1 MSERA
6 ARVVVA
12 DRQEVFRAGLKSAF
26 EAVDWLKLVGEARD
40 VDGLNHLLRTT
51 ACEVVLADLALGD
64 GARQSIVARVRRAVP
79 AARVVVVAADG
90 NSQNG
95 LKEALTLGASG
106 FLRRDAHIDEFVNA
120 VEKVADGNHYIQAEL
135 LRHLLDGSGGS
146 PQPAVAVPSPRQMS
160 VLEGV
165 AGGKSNRQIARELGI
180 SETTVKADL
189 RVVFA
194 KLRVASRAEAIAV
207 AMRSGLID

>member
-1 MSERA
+1 M
-6 ARVVVA
+6 VVA

-40 VDGLNHLLRTT
+40 VEGLNHLLQTT

-79 AARVVVVAADG
+79 AARVVAVVAADG

-194 KLRVASRAEAIAV
+194 KLQVATRAEAIAV